1 MLPQPGRLTGKIG
14 RTLSSPAVAGHVYGA
29 PTCGME
35 TRMDASEVAADP
47 VAVRR
52 FGRTVR
58 ILSAGAKGGPG
69 KSFLAKNFAAAAAQE
84 GYDVG
89 LVDFDTQRT
98 STKWLARRDRFY
110 PDGPK
115 IHGYEADPNAPDDA
129 RDVVGIAEHDVV
141 FIDTPPA
148 IDQHSA
154 VLKTLSY
161 GCDLVLVP
169 TKVGISDTESAEVL
183 LEALAHWG
191 VPTMAVLN
199 LVKPNAKR
207 VIAVA
212 RKRLV
217 RKAELCA
224 VEIGEFYDFLAADEG
239 GVGAT
244 EMRRCTGAGD
254 LDAVWSAVKRRL
266 GIKG

>member
-1 MLPQPGRLTGKIG
+1 
-14 RTLSSPAVAGHVYGA
+14 
-29 PTCGME
+29 
-35 TRMDASEVAADP
+35 MDASETVVTD
-47 VAVRR
+47 AVPTRSFDR
-52 FGRTVR
+52 SIR
-58 ILSAGAKGGPG
+58 IVSAGAKGGPG
-69 KSFLAKNFAAAAAQE
+69 KSFLAKNLAAAAANE
-84 GYDVG
+84 GFNVG
-89 LVDFDTQRT
+89 LIDFDTQRT
-98 STKWLARRDRFY
+98 STKWLARRGKFY
-110 PDGPK
+110 SEGPR
-115 IHGYEADPNAPDDA
+115 IHGYEADPNVPADA
-129 RDVVGIAEHDVV
+129 QGVVGIAEHDMV

-154 VLKTLSY
+154 VMKTLAY

-207 VIAVA
+207 MISIA

-244 EMRRCTGAGD
+244 EMRRCIGAGD
-254 LDAVWSAVKRRL
+254 LDAVWAAVKRRV
-266 GIKG
+266 GIKSSEGQVWR